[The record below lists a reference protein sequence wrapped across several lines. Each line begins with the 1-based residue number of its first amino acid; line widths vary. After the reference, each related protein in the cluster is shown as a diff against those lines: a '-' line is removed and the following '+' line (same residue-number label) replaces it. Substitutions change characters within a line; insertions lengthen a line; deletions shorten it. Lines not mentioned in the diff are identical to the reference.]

1 LGLGV
6 VDDVYF
12 GAIKPEL
19 GIAWTTSSGTSCIPL
34 VESSVDRIVVE
45 VGSWLETVSAKF
57 YP

>member
-1 LGLGV
+1 VLSTTFC
-6 VDDVYF
+6 F

-19 GIAWTTSSGTSCIPL
+19 GIVWITPSGTGFIPL
-34 VESSVDRIVVE
+34 SRVQVNRNVVG